1 MILCKEGRRL
11 VKKQTKEEDVI
22 NRMLEQ
28 IDFCGMTAEE
38 LAGENGLLIQL
49 ISRFYSQAL
58 SIPVVNAF
66 DKTLS

>member
-28 IDFCGMTAEE
+28 IDFCGMTAE
-38 LAGENGLLIQL
+38 
-49 ISRFYSQAL
+49 
-58 SIPVVNAF
+58 
-66 DKTLS
+66 